1 MRLRIKS
8 PNLNLAQRLHKV
20 VSSRVAKMLSRAVEK
35 IRSLEITIRDVNGS
49 RGGLD
54 HRVQVVLRPTW
65 REKIVVRHQAADPC
79 AGVSVATRRALRA
92 LNRSTGRRRSAR
104 RAAHRRSLVEF
115 YRSRG
120 RET

>member
-8 PNLNLAQRLHKV
+8 PNLNLAQKLQKV
-20 VSSRVAKMLSRAVEK
+20 VSSRIAKLLSRAAEK

-49 RGGLD
+49 RGGPD

-65 REKIVVRHQAADPC
+65 QEKIVVRHQAADPYS
-79 AGVSVATRRALRA
+79 GVSVATKRALQA
-92 LNRSTGRRRSAR
+92 LNRSAVRRRNVLR
-104 RAAHRRSLVEF
+104 TAHRRSQVDF